1 MRIQQHFYENIEDHY
16 YNCTYVD
23 ADTHTGVCRE
33 CGHEAVLE
41 HSYEYK
47 AIDSTYHILTCKC
60 GATSG
65 SSSKHLWTAGSE
77 GNVVKCKTC
86 SRTKIL
92 APGEMIPIIKT
103 KPIIIEEETE

>member
-1 MRIQQHFYENIEDHY
+1 MYS
-16 YNCTYVD
+16 TYVD
-23 ADTHTGVCRE
+23 TDTHSVVCRE

-65 SSSKHLWTAGSE
+65 TSSKHIWTATSNE
-77 GNVVKCKTC
+77 NVVKCKIC
-86 SRTKIL
+86 ARTKIL